1 VTVDWREKEQEDEQD
16 QEFVAFLR
24 QFRPRTPPT
33 FRTGGLSRYV
43 APRPLA
49 IASAVLL
56 ALAIPFGL
64 SRDEPA
70 GQNSPDSMPDPID
83 VELGSKPDA
92 AVNKVRSPSTSVAA
106 VPGPVASRPQPA
118 PAAGANRIASPSTAG
133 ASTRAVARGGG
144 SLRPGAPAQN
154 GRVRVGGAIKPP
166 VRLVNVNPVYPED
179 ARAAGVE
186 GLVVL
191 QIAIGE
197 DGSVIEA
204 LVLRSIPMLDQAAID
219 AVIQWVYQPTLLN
232 GMPVEVEMTVTI
244 NFTLR

>member
-1 VTVDWREKEQEDEQD
+1 VNWQEKQQEDEQD
-16 QEFVAFLR
+16 KEFVAFLR

-33 FRTGGLSRYV
+33 FRTGGLGRYA
-43 APRPLA
+43 APRQLA
-49 IASAVLL
+49 IAAAVLL

-64 SRDEPA
+64 SRDKPA
-70 GQNSPDSMPDPID
+70 GRSSPDPVD
-83 VELGSKPDA
+83 VELGSKPA
-92 AVNKVRSPSTSVAA
+92 GAVNKARSPSTSVASIPA
-106 VPGPVASRPQPA
+106 PVASRPQPA
-118 PAAGANRIASPSTAG
+118 PAAGASKIASPSTAG
-133 ASTRAVARGGG
+133 APSRVVAGGVG

-154 GRVRVGGAIKPP
+154 GRIRVGGAIKPP
-166 VRLVNVNPVYPED
+166 IRLVNVNPVYPED
-179 ARAAGVE
+179 ARAARVE

-219 AVIQWVYQPTLLN
+219 AVLQWVYQPTLLN
-232 GMPVEVEMTVTI
+232 GVPVEVEMNVTI